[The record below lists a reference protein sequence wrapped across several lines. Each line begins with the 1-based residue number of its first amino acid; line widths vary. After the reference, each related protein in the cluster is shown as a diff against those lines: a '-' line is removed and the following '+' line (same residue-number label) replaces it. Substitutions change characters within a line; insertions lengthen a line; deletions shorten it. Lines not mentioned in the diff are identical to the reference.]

1 MSFLLH
7 TSVSGS
13 SRRLMRPVA
22 LRKQSRAFL
31 HNHDV
36 PLAPIA
42 TLGLEHLGVET
53 YDHSVVAAVQTRF
66 RVGDMLFLDNDE
78 IPDR

>member
-1 MSFLLH
+1 
-7 TSVSGS
+7 
-13 SRRLMRPVA
+13 MRPVA

-36 PLAPIA
+36 PLAPIH

-53 YDHSVVAAVQTRF
+53 YDHSVVATVQTRL
-66 RVGDMLFLDNDE
+66 RVGDAAVARLCLSLLFSFCSCVT
-78 IPDR
+78 ISKS

>member
-1 MSFLLH
+1 
-7 TSVSGS
+7 
-13 SRRLMRPVA
+13 MRPVA

-36 PLAPIA
+36 PLAPVV

-53 YDHSVVAAVQTRF
+53 YDHSVVAAVQTRLDGTILG
-66 RVGDMLFLDNDE
+66 RVSPKGRIFKGKAADNV
-78 IPDR
+78 

>member
-1 MSFLLH
+1 
-7 TSVSGS
+7 
-13 SRRLMRPVA
+13 MRPVA

-53 YDHSVVAAVQTRF
+53 YDHSVVAAVQTRL
-66 RVGDMLFLDNDE
+66 RLRDAAAARLKDE
-78 IPDR
+78 RTARPCRPSQEV